1 MHCRKIPTAQQ
12 IYFNT
17 DKNNAIIN
25 KIILNK
31 IKVIAMAKK
40 YNKLVR
46 DKIPEIIIRSGKTCK
61 TEILSDAE
69 YIKMIDL
76 KLDEELQEYH
86 ADKNIEELADL
97 IEVIYA
103 AANAR
108 GFSIEDLESVRKAK
122 AIERGTFKEKILLK
136 EVNDKEV

>member
-1 MHCRKIPTAQQ
+1 M
-12 IYFNT
+12 
-17 DKNNAIIN
+17 
-25 KIILNK
+25 ILNR
-31 IKVIAMAKK
+31 IKVIIMIKR

-46 DKIPEIIIRSGKTCK
+46 DKIPEIITKSGKTCK
-61 TEILSDAE
+61 TEILSDEE

-86 ADKNIEELADL
+86 EDKNIEELADL

-108 GFSIEDLESVRKAK
+108 GFSIEELESVRQAK
-122 AIERGTFKEKILLK
+122 ALERGAFKEKILLK